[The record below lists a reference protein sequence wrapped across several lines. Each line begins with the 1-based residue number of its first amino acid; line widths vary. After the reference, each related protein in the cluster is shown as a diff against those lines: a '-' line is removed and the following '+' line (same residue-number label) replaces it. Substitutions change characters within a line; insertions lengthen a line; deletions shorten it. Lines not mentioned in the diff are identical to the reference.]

1 MRAQRPPRASGRR
14 QGRPSSLSARAR
26 GQTTIDFAVGAT
38 LFLLT
43 IAFVFTFVPVMFQ
56 PFATSQSD
64 PLVADRVANRL
75 ATDILGDPA
84 EPYVLDETCTTGFF
98 NAVDPSTNG
107 CSYQYSALDHP
118 NLALGV
124 EDDTRINVT
133 LVDPSGTVELSTG
146 DSRASARDVITAQR
160 RVLYKDSSY
169 ELYVRV
175 W

>member
-1 MRAQRPPRASGRR
+1 MRPRRPARTHTGGERSR
-14 QGRPSSLSARAR
+14 SSTHRDR
-26 GQTTIDFAVGAT
+26 GQTTLDFAVGVT

-43 IAFVFTFVPVMFQ
+43 MAFVFTFVPVMFQ
-56 PFATSQSD
+56 PFETSQSD

-84 EPYVLDETCTTGFF
+84 EPYVLDETCTEVFF
-98 NAVDPSTNG
+98 NGSNPGAYG
-107 CSYQYSALDHP
+107 CPHEYDGASAHP

-124 EDDTRINVT
+124 DEDTRINVT
-133 LVDPSGTVELSTG
+133 LVDPSGAVDHGVG
-146 DSRASARDVITAQR
+146 DSRANARDIITAQR
-160 RVLYKDSSY
+160 RVLYDGKPY

>member
-1 MRAQRPPRASGRR
+1 VAH
-14 QGRPSSLSARAR
+14 AR

-43 IAFVFTFVPVMFQ
+43 MAFVFTFVPVMFQ
-56 PFATSQSD
+56 PFATSQSN

-84 EPYVLDETCTTGFF
+84 EPYVLNDTCTTAFF
-98 NAVDPSTNG
+98 GSNPAPSG
-107 CSYQYSALDHP
+107 CSYQYSAGDHP

-133 LVDPSGTVELSTG
+133 LVDPSGAVELSTG
-146 DSRASARDVITAQR
+146 ESRANARDVITAQR
-160 RVLYKDSSY
+160 RVLYKDRSY